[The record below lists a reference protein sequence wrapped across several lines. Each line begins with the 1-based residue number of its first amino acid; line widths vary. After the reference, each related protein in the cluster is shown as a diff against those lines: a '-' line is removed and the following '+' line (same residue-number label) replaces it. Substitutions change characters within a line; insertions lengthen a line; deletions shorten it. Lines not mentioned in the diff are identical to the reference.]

1 MFTIQNN
8 GELTFIDL
16 LNIGCTSKFLRV
28 AHGLRWSPL
37 RWSKLWSAIQ
47 HHLDCGVQLKKTN
60 EYTSG
65 KDLLVPLMHYVLSDP
80 DQNHPEGMYSIQKNP
95 SVPSFTLNAS
105 SPMHSEWMKR
115 RKKHGFW
122 QFCMIISKYTMWQN
136 YWNIF
141 MTCFFFE
148 MFPNFSHQVY
158 SPKLKVIGDIQNL
171 VNLSF

>member
-28 AHGLRWSPL
+28 AHGLRWSPF

-47 HHLDCGVQLKKTN
+47 HHLDCCVQLKKTN
-60 EYTSG
+60 DYTSG

-148 MFPNFSHQVY
+148 MFPNFSHQMY

-171 VNLSF
+171 VNLPF